1 MFAIGNSDLMTN
13 DSAKRIVII
22 GGGSGG
28 LKLATRLGHHYRGDE
43 AVEITLV
50 DDTLTHVWKPLLHEI
65 AAGTLDMREDECDYL
80 AHARRHHFRFVWGR
94 MQGLDRAKRHIRLAP
109 LELEDKP
116 EDQPAR
122 ELRYDLLVMSVGGI
136 SDDFGVPGVSEHCYR
151 LDSAPE
157 AERFRQRLL
166 EAYLRAGQSDRPP
179 APGELDVAIVGGGA
193 TGVELAAELDKMRHE
208 LKEYG
213 AVGIDAVDDTTLT
226 ILERAPRLL
235 PGLPDDLAESTEKEL
250 GERGVHVMTGEAV
263 SEVTSNG
270 VRTANG
276 AEIPARFTVW
286 AAGVRGQPFLA
297 SLDGLENNNRDQLL
311 VRRTLQTT
319 RDDRIFAMGDCSACP
334 LDDSGERYVP
344 PRAQAADQQ
353 AKFLLKNLPRYLK
366 GHELPNYEY
375 RDRGSLV
382 SLDDTAVGTIMG
394 ALLGNVTFEGWTAMV
409 SYRWLYRSHQR
420 ALHGSFRALMLWASD
435 LLGRRH
441 RPRLKL
447 H

>member
-1 MFAIGNSDLMTN
+1 MKDE
-13 DSAKRIVII
+13 SARKIVVV

-28 LKLATRLGHHYRGDE
+28 LKLATRLGHRYRRDST
-43 AVEITLV
+43 VEITLV

-65 AAGTLDMREDECDYL
+65 AAGTLDMHEDECDYL

-94 MQGLDRAKRHIRLAP
+94 MQGLDRQARRIKLAP
-109 LELEDKP
+109 LGDDDTDDEAP
-116 EDQPAR
+116 R
-122 ELRYDLLVMSVGGI
+122 ELAYDLLVISVGGI
-136 SDDFGVPGVSEHCYR
+136 SDDFGVPGVADHCYR

-166 EAYLRAGQSDRPP
+166 EAYLKAGQSDRPS

-226 ILERAPRLL
+226 VIERAPRLL

-250 GERGVHVMTGEAV
+250 GERGIQVMTGEAV
-263 SEVTSNG
+263 SEVTRDG
-270 VRTANG
+270 VRTASG
-276 AEIPARFTVW
+276 ADIPARFTVW
-286 AAGVRGQPFLA
+286 AAGVRGHPFLA
-297 SLDGLENNNRDQLL
+297 NLDGLETNNRDQLI
-311 VRRTLQTT
+311 VKRSLQTT
-319 RDDRIFAMGDCSACP
+319 VDDAIFAMGDCAACP
-334 LDDSGERYVP
+334 LDDSGQRFVP

-353 AKFLLKNLPRYLK
+353 AKFLVRELPRYLK
-366 GHELPNYEY
+366 GRELSSYVY

-394 ALLGNVTFEGWTAMV
+394 ALLGNVTFEGWTALV

-420 ALHGSFRALMLWASD
+420 ALHGSFRALMLWVSD